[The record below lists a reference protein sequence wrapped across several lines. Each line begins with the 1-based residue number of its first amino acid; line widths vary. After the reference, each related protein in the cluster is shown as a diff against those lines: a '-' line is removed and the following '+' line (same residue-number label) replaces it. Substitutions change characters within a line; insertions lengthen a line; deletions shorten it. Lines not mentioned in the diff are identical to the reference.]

1 MTTQKNRLDK
11 IESDI
16 ETIKSN
22 HLFHIEQDVGELKI
36 TLKELDMKMWGLAV
50 LVIGAA
56 IAGMFV

>member
-22 HLFHIEQDVGELKI
+22 HLFHIEQDISELKI